1 MSEEETQVVF
11 RVPLWIS
18 IPITV
23 LISLVASSLTLG
35 LYALAL
41 WSSFIAWAEYFALGA
56 KPDALKLIWPLFPLG
71 ALTMALFA
79 FFNHIFIINFGWNVW
94 VSVAIWLFIWVLI
107 TVYIMKFHPNFWKG
121 SLAYF
126 NGLSMFL
133 ALYFALY
140 LPGGFSC
147 PAGVGC
153 GPVTGN
159 PYLDPWVLWIWISLS
174 GIFGGFLGWL
184 NIQLSFPKVVKV
196 SKS

>member
-18 IPITV
+18 VPITV

-56 KPDALKLIWPLFPLG
+56 KPDALKPIWLLFPLG
-71 ALTMALFA
+71 ALTMAFFA
-79 FFNHIFIINFGWNVW
+79 LFNHIFIINFGWNSW
-94 VSVAIWLFIWVLI
+94 VSVAVWLFIWVLI
-107 TVYIMKFHPNFWKG
+107 AVYIMQFHPIFQRGN
-121 SLAYF
+121 LPYF

-159 PYLDPWVLWIWISLS
+159 PYLDPWILWIWISLS

>member
-18 IPITV
+18 VPIVV
-23 LISLVASSLTLG
+23 LISLVASSLTIG
-35 LYALAL
+35 IFALAL

-79 FFNHIFIINFGWNVW
+79 FFNHIFILNFGWNAW
-94 VSVAIWLFIWVLI
+94 VSVAVWLFIWVLI
-107 TVYIMKFHPNFWKG
+107 AVYIMRFHQNFWKG

-159 PYLDPWVLWIWISLS
+159 PYLDPWILWIWISLS

-184 NIQLSFPKVVKV
+184 NINLSFPKVVKV

>member
-18 IPITV
+18 VPIVV

-56 KPDALKLIWPLFPLG
+56 KPDALKPIWLLFPLG

-79 FFNHIFIINFGWNVW
+79 LFNHIFVLNFGWNPW
-94 VSVAIWLFIWVLI
+94 VSVAVWLFIWVLI
-107 TVYIMKFHPNFWKG
+107 AVYIMKFHPIFQY
-121 SLAYF
+121 SLPYF

-133 ALYFALY
+133 ALYFGIYTA
-140 LPGGFSC
+140 GGFSC
-147 PAGVGC
+147 PVGVGC

-159 PYLDPWVLWIWISLS
+159 PYIDPWILWIWISLS

-196 SKS
+196 TKP